1 MVRFAVALSLC
12 LLAWTTMS
20 CAASQGFATAEATGP
35 MPKYESVADPPGVLP
50 TRILVEDGVLHFG
63 STHDQFKDLLASDI
77 GFSLVF
83 ERIAGGIRARRYPIL
98 FPDDDQ
104 TSFEFDDYSCTV
116 KTMMPSKEIICTSNR
131 DGRSFRSLVKS
142 GGLVEFEL
150 WCLDAIEKLCR
161 YRVVGG
167 QAIRPTKVQPAS

>member
-63 STHDQFKDLLASDI
+63 STHDQFKDLLASRAGYGRADI
-77 GFSLVF
+77 RSYSPMMT
-83 ERIAGGIRARRYPIL
+83 RPHSNSTIIRAR
-98 FPDDDQ
+98 
-104 TSFEFDDYSCTV
+104 
-116 KTMMPSKEIICTSNR
+116 SK
-131 DGRSFRSLVKS
+131 
-142 GGLVEFEL
+142 
-150 WCLDAIEKLCR
+150 
-161 YRVVGG
+161 
-167 QAIRPTKVQPAS
+167 P